1 MDSVLT
7 SDPKLRELEKQIE
20 KLTEAMKK
28 EIKNIKTQRDIDAL
42 TEIAKL
48 RRREAE
54 IFDKA
59 VEDIEK
65 VRKKHQPQIKV
76 LEEQKRKRMD
86 EIFKEAFSKKRT
98 NP

>member
-1 MDSVLT
+1 MSSVL
-7 SDPKLRELEKQIE
+7 SPDAKIKELQERINKLR
-20 KLTEAMKK
+20 EAMKK
-28 EIKNIKTQRDIDAL
+28 EIKDIETQRDIDAL

-65 VRKKHQPQIKV
+65 VRKKYQPQIKV

-86 EIFKEAFSKKRT
+86 ELFKEAFSK